1 MENIKEKKQG
11 IQNKVYL
18 MINDG
23 ISLDIPVETHITKLE
38 EKTLLFSN
46 QKYKKKEKETI
57 DYMKALNNK
66 NRLRII
72 QLLKTGAKCSC
83 ELEYALNLS
92 QPTISHHINILE
104 QANIVK
110 IFSKGKWRTVQL
122 QESPIIFWVL
132 DQLK

>member
-1 MENIKEKKQG
+1 MEKIQEKKQVV
-11 IQNKVYL
+11 QNKVNL

-23 ISLDIPVETHITKLE
+23 ITLDIPVETHISKLE
-38 EKTLLFSN
+38 EKTLLFLN

-104 QANIVK
+104 HSNIVQ
-110 IFSKGKWRTVQL
+110 IMSKGKWRTVQL
-122 QESPIIFWVL
+122 QESPIIFWIL

>member
-1 MENIKEKKQG
+1 MEKIQEKKQVV
-11 IQNKVYL
+11 QNKVNL

-23 ISLDIPVETHITKLE
+23 ITLDIPVETHISKLE
-38 EKTLLFSN
+38 EKTLLFLN

-104 QANIVK
+104 HANIVQ
-110 IFSKGKWRTVQL
+110 IMSKGKWRTVQL
-122 QESPIIFWVL
+122 QESPIIFWIL